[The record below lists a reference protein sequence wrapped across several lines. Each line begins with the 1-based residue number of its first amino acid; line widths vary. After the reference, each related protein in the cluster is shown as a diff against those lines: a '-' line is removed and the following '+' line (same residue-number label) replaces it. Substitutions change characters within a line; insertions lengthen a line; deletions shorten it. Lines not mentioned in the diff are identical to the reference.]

1 MPVSG
6 PEPFQHGTESNTLNF
21 KTKFQAFNK
30 TVVIVGTPM
39 YVLEQQ
45 LLSNF
50 PIVKVQK
57 FFMYS
62 GHIDSFDLDLAG
74 TKKSI
79 L

>member
-1 MPVSG
+1 
-6 PEPFQHGTESNTLNF
+6 
-21 KTKFQAFNK
+21 
-30 TVVIVGTPM
+30 M

-45 LLSNF
+45 LLSNI

-79 L
+79 LWNDTFQSMSIKFSALYTNFKRV